1 MKLNV
6 GSGRG
11 NEQEGSRRAG
21 GVRRW
26 IKESRKEQSRRGRR
40 EQEERRKGEERDE
53 GRESRMREQE
63 RRAE

>member
-21 GVRRW
+21 GERRW
-26 IKESRKEQSRRGRR
+26 IKESRKGQSRRGRR

-53 GRESRMREQE
+53 GRESRMRQQE

>member
-6 GSGRG
+6 GSGKG
-11 NEQEGSRRAG
+11 NEQEGRRAG